1 MCMKKNL
8 SKKIVLLISILIFVS
23 AVIVTVI
30 FVVNK
35 KDKDNEN
42 NDNSSQIK
50 KADFGVWWWND
61 ELDVEKYLNFA
72 AENEI
77 TEVYYCDSSLNSDTL
92 NFISLAKQRDMKV
105 YLLAGEKEW
114 LNDKSNLDN
123 LIDKYI
129 DFQNQN
135 NSPLSGIHLD
145 IEPHQFDDFDEK
157 REEYI
162 LKLISLADYLDKT
175 YNLISFD
182 YDIPFWLNDEIL
194 FNFETKPAYEHII
207 DIANRVFVM
216 SYRDSAEKIYD
227 VAKDELE
234 YAESVNKSLFLCVE
248 TYSTEGDSVSFFEE
262 GKNYMNQELYNL
274 RKKIK
279 EGYGIS
285 VHHIN
290 TWYDLKDA

>member
-1 MCMKKNL
+1 MKNKL
-8 SKKIVLLISILIFVS
+8 RKIIVILISALIILCVAGVS
-23 AVIVTVI
+23 IYFAL
-30 FVVNK
+30 NK
-35 KDKDNEN
+35 KDNEN
-42 NDNSSQIK
+42 EESGLPSQ
-50 KADFGVWWWND
+50 ASRPAFGVWWWND
-61 ELDVEKYLNFA
+61 NLESEKYLNFA

-77 TEVYYCDSSLNSDTL
+77 TEVYYCDSSLNLETL
-92 NFISLAKQRDMKV
+92 EFISLAKQRDMKV

-114 LNDKSNLDN
+114 LNDKTNLDN

-129 DFQNQN
+129 DFQNKN
-135 NSPLSGIHLD
+135 NSPFSGIHLD
-145 IEPHQFDDFDEK
+145 IEPHQFDDFDEN
-157 REEYI
+157 REDYI

-182 YDIPFWLNDEIL
+182 YDIPFWLNDEVL
-194 FNFETKPAYEHII
+194 FNSETKPAYEHII
-207 DIANRVFVM
+207 DIANRIFVM

-262 GKNYMNQELYNL
+262 GKNYMNQEIYNL

-285 VHHIN
+285 VHHIK
-290 TWYDLKDA
+290 TWYDLKEE